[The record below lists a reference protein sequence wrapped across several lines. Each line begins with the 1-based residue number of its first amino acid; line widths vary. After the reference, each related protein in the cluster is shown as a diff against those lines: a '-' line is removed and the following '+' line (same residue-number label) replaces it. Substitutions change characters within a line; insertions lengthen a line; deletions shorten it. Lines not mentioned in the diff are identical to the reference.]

1 MAYSP
6 VPLAVTG
13 GIAEGKSTVLQ
24 MLADLGWRTLSA
36 DQVAAEVRARPEVQ
50 RDLPRTL
57 GLPSL
62 NDRVALREVLATEP
76 ALRRAL
82 NLQLHQL
89 IWDEILAREPEAV
102 EVPLLVET
110 ALTGACERIWVVTCR
125 ASEQRR
131 RLLERLGDERAVDQI
146 LQAQLP
152 SRAKCAFADAVIR
165 TNSPIESVREIV
177 ERLADS
183 ARNDLQGRPSPLS

>member
-1 MAYSP
+1 VAYSP

-24 MLADLGWRTLSA
+24 MLADNGWRTLSA
-36 DQVAAEVRARPEVQ
+36 DQVAAEVRSRPEVQ
-50 RDLPRTL
+50 RDLPRAL

-62 NDRVALREVLATEP
+62 DDRVALREVLATEP
-76 ALRRAL
+76 TLRRAL

-110 ALTGACERIWVVTCR
+110 ALTGWCERIWVVTCR
-125 ASEQRR
+125 PSEQRR
-131 RLLERLGDERAVDQI
+131 RLLERLGDERAVDQ
-146 LQAQLP
+146 LLHAQLP
-152 SRAKCAFADAVIR
+152 TRAKCAFADAVIR
-165 TNSPIESVREIV
+165 TNSPIDSVREIV

-183 ARNDLQGRPSPLS
+183 ARNDLLNRPSPLS